1 MCGLSSA
8 ALPTEVSQSLCAIP
22 TFTFTSTSIHDSS
35 STSNPTPSTSGPQ
48 QSSAGQP
55 HHLRD
60 LERPKVLDLTYAK
73 SYAFTRALPSTV
85 PHCISSGRLDGF
97 HELPVPGGEQPEL
110 HQAVYSLLNFK
121 IGAATAFPLPAG
133 LAVNDIGGS
142 MIVPVMTNTTLCLSV
157 IAAWKA
163 VQVLTR
169 QTSDYSYLSYEAQA
183 LQSLRK
189 QIDTHGHEALTDE
202 AIMAASILWA
212 TATMFAQP
220 EALRRHAAGVRSLVT
235 ARGGGLHKLGGGGA
249 IQQLILWAD
258 FLTAQFL
265 GEDIRFKDI
274 GSAEPLPASLRSIYD
289 SIIIPEPFDRS
300 LLPETLEAAK
310 DLRLLLVCHDKASRT
325 GNITI
330 AEYKALMS
338 LLNRSTVRRIS
349 MEYKLKDSKTIDEC
363 VVLAMNLMRLTSL
376 FHAGPLY
383 LIVVK
388 VIERLRLALG
398 RTALQQWS
406 RSECLNIYI
415 WACMVGLVH
424 DFPTTE
430 RSHFA
435 DMVAG
440 ALKVKYKTAW
450 PEDWPTDCLTMLR
463 SFLWSEARLTD
474 LYEDVCGM
482 INLRLG
488 SSPAAE
494 KV

>member
-1 MCGLSSA
+1 M
-8 ALPTEVSQSLCAIP
+8 
-22 TFTFTSTSIHDSS
+22 
-35 STSNPTPSTSGPQ
+35 
-48 QSSAGQP
+48 
-55 HHLRD
+55 
-60 LERPKVLDLTYAK
+60 
-73 SYAFTRALPSTV
+73 
-85 PHCISSGRLDGF
+85 
-97 HELPVPGGEQPEL
+97 
-110 HQAVYSLLNFK
+110 LNFK

-163 VQVLTR
+163 VQVLTC
-169 QTSDYSYLSYEAQA
+169 QTSNYSYLSYEAQA

-189 QIDTHGHEALTDE
+189 QLHVRGHEALTDE
-202 AIMAASILWA
+202 AIMAASLLWA

-235 ARGGGLHKLGGGGA
+235 ARGGLDKVGGGGA
-249 IQQLILWAD
+249 IQQLVLWAD

-265 GEDIRFKDI
+265 GEDIQFKNID
-274 GSAEPLPASLRSIYD
+274 SAVPLPASLRKIYD
-289 SIIIPEPFDRS
+289 SIVIPEPFFDR

-310 DLRLLLVCHDKASRT
+310 DLRLLLICHDKASRT

-338 LLNRSTVRRIS
+338 LLNRSTIRRIS

-383 LIVVK
+383 IIVIK
-388 VIERLRLALG
+388 VIERLRVALVRAG
-398 RTALQQWS
+398 LHQWP
-406 RSECLNIYI
+406 ECLNIYI

-424 DFPTTE
+424 EFPTTE

-435 DMVAG
+435 DMLAG
-440 ALKVKYKTAW
+440 ALKFKYKTAW
-450 PEDWPTDCLTMLR
+450 PETWEADCLTMVR

-474 LYEDVCGM
+474 LYGDASEM
-482 INLRLG
+482 INSRLG
-488 SSPAAE
+488 PSPAAE

>member
-1 MCGLSSA
+1 M
-8 ALPTEVSQSLCAIP
+8 
-22 TFTFTSTSIHDSS
+22 
-35 STSNPTPSTSGPQ
+35 
-48 QSSAGQP
+48 
-55 HHLRD
+55 
-60 LERPKVLDLTYAK
+60 
-73 SYAFTRALPSTV
+73 
-85 PHCISSGRLDGF
+85 
-97 HELPVPGGEQPEL
+97 
-110 HQAVYSLLNFK
+110 LNFK

-163 VQVLTR
+163 VQVLTC

-189 QIDTHGHEALTDE
+189 QLHVHGHDALTDE
-202 AIMAASILWA
+202 AIMAASLLWA

-265 GEDIRFKDI
+265 GEDIQFKNI
-274 GSAEPLPASLRSIYD
+274 GSAERLPDSLRKIYD
-289 SIIIPEPFDRS
+289 SIVIPEPFYGR

-310 DLRLLLVCHDKASRT
+310 DLRLLLICHDRASRT

-338 LLNRSTVRRIS
+338 LLNRSTIRRIS

-383 LIVVK
+383 IIVVK
-388 VIERLRLALG
+388 VIERLRAALVRIG
-398 RTALQQWS
+398 LHHWS
-406 RSECLNIYI
+406 RCECLNIYI

-435 DMVAG
+435 DMLAD
-440 ALKVKYKTAW
+440 ALKDKYETAW
-450 PEDWPTDCLTMLR
+450 PENWQDDCLTVLR

-474 LYEDVCGM
+474 LYGDACEM
-482 INLRLG
+482 INSRLG

>member
-1 MCGLSSA
+1 
-8 ALPTEVSQSLCAIP
+8 
-22 TFTFTSTSIHDSS
+22 
-35 STSNPTPSTSGPQ
+35 
-48 QSSAGQP
+48 
-55 HHLRD
+55 
-60 LERPKVLDLTYAK
+60 
-73 SYAFTRALPSTV
+73 
-85 PHCISSGRLDGF
+85 
-97 HELPVPGGEQPEL
+97 
-110 HQAVYSLLNFK
+110 
-121 IGAATAFPLPAG
+121 
-133 LAVNDIGGS
+133 
-142 MIVPVMTNTTLCLSV
+142 
-157 IAAWKA
+157 
-163 VQVLTR
+163 
-169 QTSDYSYLSYEAQA
+169 
-183 LQSLRK
+183 
-189 QIDTHGHEALTDE
+189 
-202 AIMAASILWA
+202 MAASILWA

-235 ARGGGLHKLGGGGA
+235 ARGGGLHKLGDGGA

-274 GSAEPLPASLRSIYD
+274 GSSEPLPASLRSIYD
-289 SIIIPEPFDRS
+289 SIVIPEPFDRS

-349 MEYKLKDSKTIDEC
+349 MEYKLKDCKTIDEC

-450 PEDWPTDCLTMLR
+450 PEDWPRDCLTMLR

-474 LYEDVCGM
+474 LYEDACGM

-488 SSPAAE
+488 PSPAAE
-494 KV
+494 KPGRTK